1 MALHT
6 VAFPWL
12 GGEDAGR
19 YGGEALL
26 MGHNGAQQYRDG
38 GAQMKYALVRPCGG
52 GYVIIATSD
61 NADDLLR
68 EAEDGEIVVELPVIQ

>member
-1 MALHT
+1 
-6 VAFPWL
+6 
-12 GGEDAGR
+12 
-19 YGGEALL
+19 